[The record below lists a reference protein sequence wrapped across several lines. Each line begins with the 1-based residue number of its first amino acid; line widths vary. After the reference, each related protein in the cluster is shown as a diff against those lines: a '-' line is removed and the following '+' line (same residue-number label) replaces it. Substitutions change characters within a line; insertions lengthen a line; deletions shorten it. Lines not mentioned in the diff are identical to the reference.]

1 MKTQLEILRELHKE
15 TSDAARDL
23 IDFEENRERF
33 SDKTRDLL
41 RTQAYSR
48 LKEVLLRSEEF
59 FRTHS
64 V

>member
-1 MKTQLEILRELHKE
+1 MKTQLEILRELHQE
-15 TSDAARDL
+15 TLEAANDL

-33 SDKTRDLL
+33 SGKTLDML

-59 FRTHS
+59 FRAHS
-64 V
+64 S

>member
-33 SDKTRDLL
+33 PDKTRDLL

-64 V
+64 L